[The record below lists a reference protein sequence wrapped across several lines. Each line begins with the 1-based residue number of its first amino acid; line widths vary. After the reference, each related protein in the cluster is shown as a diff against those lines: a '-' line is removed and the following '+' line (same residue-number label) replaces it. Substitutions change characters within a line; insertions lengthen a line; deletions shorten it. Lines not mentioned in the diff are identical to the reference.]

1 MNSDAVAAPNRFIDA
16 ANGVT
21 YAYRRIGTATGSRPP
36 LLLMQHFR
44 GNMDDWDPLLI
55 DELAQAGDVIVFDNT
70 GVGLTSGVTP
80 CSITAMAR
88 DAIAF
93 ADALE
98 LRAVDVLGYSIG
110 GMIAQEFALLRP
122 RQARRLIL
130 AATGPQ
136 GGGQEMHGWIKD
148 VERAANADQPGAD
161 GLLWL
166 FFNPTETSI
175 ASGKEFIA
183 RFTARKNER
192 DKPASAQAQVAQYDA
207 IVEWG
212 IPDKSKLERLAGIR
226 QPTLVTNGDNDTM
239 IPPVNT
245 RILAEHLPDGRVRMF
260 PDAGHGFLFQWP
272 IEFAALVSEFLG

>member
-1 MNSDAVAAPNRFIDA
+1 
-16 ANGVT
+16 
-21 YAYRRIGTATGSRPP
+21 
-36 LLLMQHFR
+36 MQHFR

-70 GVGLTSGVTP
+70 GVGLTSGTAP

-148 VERAANADQPGAD
+148 VERVANADPPTAE

-175 ASGKEFIA
+175 ARG
-183 RFTARKNER
+183 
-192 DKPASAQAQVAQYDA
+192 
-207 IVEWG
+207 
-212 IPDKSKLERLAGIR
+212 
-226 QPTLVTNGDNDTM
+226 
-239 IPPVNT
+239 
-245 RILAEHLPDGRVRMF
+245 
-260 PDAGHGFLFQWP
+260 
-272 IEFAALVSEFLG
+272 